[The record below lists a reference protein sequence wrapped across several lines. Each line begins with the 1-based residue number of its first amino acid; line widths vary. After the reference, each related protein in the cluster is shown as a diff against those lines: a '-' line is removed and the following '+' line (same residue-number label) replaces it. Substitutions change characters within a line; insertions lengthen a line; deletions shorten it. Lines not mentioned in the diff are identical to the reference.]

1 MAVTTRKL
9 KSPLVVGDKEIK
21 EVTIAEPTFDD
32 IADIGAPSDAS
43 STSEK
48 MAMMKK
54 YIARCTG
61 LPEDAVGK
69 LKASDALALLSEVA
83 GFFTVSE

>member
-1 MAVTTRKL
+1 MTVHKL
-9 KSPLVVGDKEIK
+9 KSSVVVDGHEVK
-21 EVTIAEPTFDD
+21 EVTIVEPTFDD
-32 IADIGAPSDAS
+32 IAEIGAPSDAS
-43 STSEK
+43 STAEK

-61 LPEDAVGK
+61 LPEATVGK

-83 GFFTVSE
+83 SFFTVSE

>member
-1 MAVTTRKL
+1 MTTRKL
-9 KSPLVVGDKEIK
+9 KSSVVVDGHEVT
-21 EVTIAEPTFDD
+21 EVTIVEPTFDD
-32 IADIGAPSDAS
+32 IAEIGAPSDAA
-43 STSEK
+43 STAEK

-61 LPEDAVGK
+61 LPEALVGQ

-83 GFFTVSE
+83 SFFTVSE

>member
-1 MAVTTRKL
+1 MTKRTL
-9 KSPLVVGDKEIK
+9 KTPIIVDEREVK

-32 IADIGAPSDAS
+32 IAEIGAPSDAS
-43 STSEK
+43 TTTEK

-61 LPEDAVGK
+61 LPDEAVGR

>member
-1 MAVTTRKL
+1 MTVRKL
-9 KSPLVVGDKEIK
+9 KSSVIVDGREVT
-21 EVTIAEPTFDD
+21 EVTIVEPTFDD
-32 IADIGAPSDAS
+32 IAEIGAPSDAS
-43 STSEK
+43 STAEK

-61 LPEDAVGK
+61 LPEEAVGK

-83 GFFTVSE
+83 SFFTVSE

>member
-1 MAVTTRKL
+1 MTKRTL
-9 KSPLVVGDKEIK
+9 KTPIIVDEKEVK

-32 IADIGAPSDAS
+32 IAEIGAPSDAS
-43 STSEK
+43 TTTEK

-61 LPEDAVGK
+61 LPDEAVGR